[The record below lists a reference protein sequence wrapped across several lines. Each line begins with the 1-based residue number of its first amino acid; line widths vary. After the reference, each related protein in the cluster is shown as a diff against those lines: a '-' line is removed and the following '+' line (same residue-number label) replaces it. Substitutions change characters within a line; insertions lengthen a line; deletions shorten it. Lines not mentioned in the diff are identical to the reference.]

1 MILKVIGF
9 FAIVYIV
16 AQYLPE
22 IFEVADNC
30 LGKTL
35 DKGNKLVY
43 NIYIY
48 QETCGSSVKVTR
60 QVSNL

>member
-30 LGKTL
+30 LG
-35 DKGNKLVY
+35 
-43 NIYIY
+43 
-48 QETCGSSVKVTR
+48 
-60 QVSNL
+60 